1 MKLKK
6 LPIGIW
12 GSFTLLVLTL
22 SACKVNIKTDIDRN
36 SRYR

>member
-1 MKLKK
+1 MKIKK

-22 SACKVNIKTDIDRN
+22 NACQVNIKTDIDRN
-36 SRYR
+36 GRYS